1 MHKMLNNKK
10 LKEKAKTLEPV
21 IRIGKNGLTESTI
34 KEIKKQLNKKKLI
47 KVKLLRAFISDKNKK
62 EVAKELN
69 LDPAKIKSIND
80 LAPLYNVVVNTR
92 LQKEGLKKYTTN
104 DAKFSD
110 N

>member
-1 MHKMLNNKK
+1 MLNNKK

-62 EVAKELN
+62 EVAKEIAEKTSSQL
-69 LDPAKIKSIND
+69 I
-80 LAPLYNVVVNTR
+80 YMVGFVVVLYKN
-92 LQKEGLKKYTTN
+92 
-104 DAKFSD
+104 
-110 N
+110 

>member
-47 KVKLLRAFISDKNKK
+47 KVKLLKAFISDKNKK
-62 EVAKELN
+62 EVAKEIAEKTSSQL
-69 LDPAKIKSIND
+69 I
-80 LAPLYNVVVNTR
+80 YMVGFVVV
-92 LQKEGLKKYTTN
+92 LYK
-104 DAKFSD
+104 D
-110 N
+110 

>member
-62 EVAKELN
+62 EVAKEIAEKTSSN
-69 LDPAKIKSIND
+69 LIYMVGFVIV
-80 LAPLYNVVVNTR
+80 LY
-92 LQKEGLKKYTTN
+92 K
-104 DAKFSD
+104 D
-110 N
+110 

>member
-1 MHKMLNNKK
+1 MLNNKK

-62 EVAKELN
+62 EVAKEIAEKTSSN
-69 LDPAKIKSIND
+69 LIYMVGFVIV
-80 LAPLYNVVVNTR
+80 LY
-92 LQKEGLKKYTTN
+92 K
-104 DAKFSD
+104 D
-110 N
+110 

>member
-62 EVAKELN
+62 EVAKEIAEKTSSQL
-69 LDPAKIKSIND
+69 I
-80 LAPLYNVVVNTR
+80 YMVGFVVVLYKN
-92 LQKEGLKKYTTN
+92 
-104 DAKFSD
+104 
-110 N
+110 

>member
-47 KVKLLRAFISDKNKK
+47 KVKFLRAFISDKNKK
-62 EVAKELN
+62 EVAKEIAEKTSSQL
-69 LDPAKIKSIND
+69 I
-80 LAPLYNVVVNTR
+80 YMVGFVVV
-92 LQKEGLKKYTTN
+92 LYK
-104 DAKFSD
+104 D
-110 N
+110 